1 MEKNLE
7 RYPLTQQG
15 AEYIHVHYSQ
25 VHQLFPLHVH
35 NYYEVEYVISGVGTQ
50 RINGEL
56 LPIQKGSAWILGIG
70 DDHLVEG
77 SDLLIANLSLYP
89 PLLPEK
95 RHRTLCAA
103 DDELSQ
109 PALSGECAAFR
120 RGGEGGGVPKL
131 SQQDFR
137 KLCRLRLCG
146 LSDGGSGGQGKG
158 AAGNNGEKCDGNLRN
173 VWFWLHIQPEP
184 GLCKG
189 VRRVSSAL

>member
-95 RHRTLCAA
+95 MAEEMKALPLPLFGTVCRAQQQLVEVSFEKLVENMQGCELGKLRTTQALCQLILAVIIENMSA
-103 DDELSQ
+103 N
-109 PALSGECAAFR
+109 FR
-120 RGGEGGGVPKL
+120 TAGKTA
-131 SQQDFR
+131 QDAM
-137 KLCRLRLCG
+137 CG
-146 LSDGGSGGQGKG
+146 
-158 AAGNNGEKCDGNLRN
+158 
-173 VWFWLHIQPEP
+173 
-184 GLCKG
+184 
-189 VRRVSSAL
+189 RR